1 MVAVATLPFKF
12 GKFHEQ
18 DHPFYEKKKKSSQL
32 SPWGSVLSLEDFSRK
47 ASNEKK
53 KTLKTG
59 KYEQENRKTT
69 FTFALGSSWF
79 KIYLF

>member
-1 MVAVATLPFKF
+1 MSKITLFMK
-12 GKFHEQ
+12 
-18 DHPFYEKKKKSSQL
+18 KKKKSSQL